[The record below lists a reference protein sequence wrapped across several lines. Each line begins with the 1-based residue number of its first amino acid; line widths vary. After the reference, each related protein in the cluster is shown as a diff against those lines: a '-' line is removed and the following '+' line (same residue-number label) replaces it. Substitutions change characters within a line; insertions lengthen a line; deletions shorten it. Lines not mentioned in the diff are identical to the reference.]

1 MKKIICL
8 GIVITCLL
16 SVLCGCK
23 SYTCYDCGK
32 NTHKAYYDASANEE
46 SVLCED
52 CAREWW
58 MPFPYE
64 NYRVK

>member
-52 CAREWW
+52 CARE
-58 MPFPYE
+58 
-64 NYRVK
+64 